1 MTSTADLY
9 GDNVG
14 ATLATTVY
22 SRATAGERYRIP
34 GWHDDQAREV
44 WERLV
49 EVGRAAGSDPNEL
62 VLTGKSNVAGT
73 VWRSMAMDA
82 RVRQFAAEHEGTE
95 IQVVTLGIGLCN
107 RASRLADLDAW
118 WLGIDRTKVLELR
131 SRLIPEDDTRL
142 IDASVTEPGWID
154 GVDAAVPTVFVAEGL
169 LMYLTLDD
177 VTQILTDIGRH
188 MSAPARFICDSHHAS
203 IIRRP
208 TRSQI
213 TRRTGAV
220 YTFGIEDSR
229 HLAALA
235 PGWRAVGDDDTCSP
249 IGFGMRIASGVFRM
263 LRGGVLYGIKTIEL
277 PNHG

>member
-1 MTSTADLY
+1 MTATADLY

-34 GWHDDQAREV
+34 EWHDDQAREV
-44 WERLV
+44 WRKLV
-49 EVGRAAGSDPNEL
+49 EVGRAAGSDPHDL
-62 VLTGKSNVAGT
+62 VLTGKSNLAGT
-73 VWRSMAMDA
+73 VWRSMAMDG
-82 RVRQFAAEHEGTE
+82 RVRQFAADHEATK

-107 RASRLADLDAW
+107 RASRLADIDAS

-131 SRLIPEDDTRL
+131 SRMIPDDDTQL
-142 IDASVTEPGWID
+142 IDASVTEPGWIN
-154 GVDAAVPTVFVAEGL
+154 GVDATVPTVFVAEGL
-169 LMYLTLDD
+169 LMYLTRDD
-177 VTQILTDIGRH
+177 VTQILADIGRH
-188 MSAPARFICDSHHAS
+188 MSAPARFVCDAHHAS

-208 TRSQI
+208 TRSEI
-213 TRRTGAV
+213 TKRTGAV

-249 IGFGMRIASGVFRM
+249 ISISMKIVSRVFRM
-263 LRGGVLYGIKTIEL
+263 LRGGVLYGVKTIEL
-277 PNHG
+277 SPH